1 MMSKVQELIDERKRE
16 LPVDLVKELL
26 DACKAEAEATKQ
38 LYKLTWTMV
47 DSHAHVVEVKDEPDV
62 ARVKLSHKT
71 QTLIVEKVDRLPKDP
86 DGWTIRAM
94 ELPDHGMVLKGW
106 VEHFTKQP
114 FDPLVLMPCDDLIGG
129 ATDRMVIVNSIVPYE
144 SHKRAREE

>member
-71 QTLIVEKVDRLPKDP
+71 HRRSLSMQLT
-86 DGWTIRAM
+86 
-94 ELPDHGMVLKGW
+94 
-106 VEHFTKQP
+106 
-114 FDPLVLMPCDDLIGG
+114 
-129 ATDRMVIVNSIVPYE
+129 S
-144 SHKRAREE
+144 